1 MSHGQPQSFSS
12 QLDVL
17 KICVYLPNY
26 RQNLMVSL
34 DEYPR
39 GYTDAAA
46 APIPIRTPD
55 PGAPCYH
62 VESCAKLHLW
72 TVKQIDPSRSL
83 ASFR

>member
-1 MSHGQPQSFSS
+1 MSPGQPQSFSS

-34 DEYPR
+34 GEYPR

-46 APIPIRTPD
+46 APTRTPD
-55 PGAPCYH
+55 PRPRSAPPTR
-62 VESCAKLHLW
+62 V
-72 TVKQIDPSRSL
+72 PL
-83 ASFR
+83 ATTSNPVLSFTYGR

>member
-46 APIPIRTPD
+46 APIHSPD
-55 PGAPCYH
+55 PRPR
-62 VESCAKLHLW
+62 
-72 TVKQIDPSRSL
+72 SRSAPPTRVPL
-83 ASFR
+83 ATTSNPVLSFTYGR